1 MINFLSACQD
11 YSFLSAVLFIKR
23 LLEFICVLV
32 PIALIIMSAVEV
44 SKIVLNPDAK
54 VTKGVIS
61 RVTHKTV
68 CSVAVFFLPILINLL
83 LSMVGQSDMTS
94 TACWTNAN
102 TGTINALKSA
112 KEAEE
117 EATQEEIAAERASA
131 EQERQ
136 TYEALREA
144 AREENAEKA
153 AEAAK
158 KASSNSSGTATE
170 KAARLIQIA
179 QAQADKHPSD
189 SPNEYTRGYGPISGY
204 GSSVYDYP
212 WCAAFVWWCS
222 NEAGVYP
229 AEVNYKT
236 AGVTSYIGYFRN
248 NSDGNRYEPSAA
260 HGGTYVPKMGDYIFF
275 SNEHIQYD
283 GDHIG
288 LVKGVSG
295 DRVLIIDG
303 NCSNTVCDRSLYL
316 TDGYIIGYGVWE

>member
-1 MINFLSACQD
+1 MLNFLAACED
-11 YSFLSAVLFIKR
+11 YSFLSVILLVKR
-23 LLEFICVLV
+23 ILEFFCLFV
-32 PIALIIMSAVEV
+32 PIALIIMSAIEV

-54 VTKGVIS
+54 IIKGVIS
-61 RVTHKTV
+61 RTNHKV
-68 CSVAVFFLPILINLL
+68 LSAVAVFFLPILINTLMGML
-83 LSMVGQSDMTS
+83 GQADMTATS
-94 TACWTNAN
+94 CWINAN

-112 KEAEE
+112 KEAEK
-117 EATQEEIAAERASA
+117 EAEQEEIAAEREAA
-131 EQERQ
+131 EQERK

-144 AREENAEKA
+144 AREENAKEA

-158 KASSNSSGTATE
+158 KASDNSTGTATE

-179 QAQADKHPSD
+179 QAQADKHPGD
-189 SPNEYTRGYGPISGY
+189 SPNEYTSGFGAISGY
-204 GSSVYDYP
+204 PSGGYDYP

-222 NEAGVYP
+222 NEAEVYQT
-229 AEVNYKT
+229 EVKHKT
-236 AGVTSYIGYFRN
+236 AGVDSYIGYFRN